1 MLDAG
6 AVGDL
11 TPNQGPWAIASI
23 RRRILY
29 CAVTMGP
36 DHSQHFRAFV
46 GAEILRDSLTA
57 DEADQIAPRLAALL
71 APTTTRSPAKAKSLA
86 AKAKAKAEAKAPA
99 PKGKAKAKA
108 AASASPEQPPDG
120 AGHDEASGKSAKL
133 ALINKLASL
142 SGIADAGGAGDPED
156 GVVED
161 GADDEEEDEE
171 AGDDEDDV
179 E

>member
-29 CAVTMGP
+29 CAVAMGP

-120 AGHDEASGKSAKL
+120 AGDDGKSAKL

-142 SGIADAGGAGDPED
+142 SGAADAGGAGDPED